1 MNSFFERHLET
12 ISDATHLAM
21 REALYGMLCK
31 KDIGDEVIHSSDFR
45 KAVVE
50 LGLPLGHSI
59 VEDVLVYC
67 KIDSDKGTMDFTELA
82 KELERRRARFNI
94 EQMHKRKNEKK
105 PIDSSSVGSLISK
118 SEHWRAQK
126 EHEKRQEVARYN
138 LKLGKY
144 RPEINAIFTKYAN
157 HEMAPVEV
165 VQALQD
171 EVGITPNRHFELLIE
186 DHRAKDDLTFRQF
199 LNGLYKYDP
208 DEKIKD
214 IRSRAAGASTAAT
227 GLHHLEQTAENLTQ
241 KPIKRTNLE
250 ARRAMQARSDKD
262 GAKTFSGKKEAI
274 LNDVNPY
281 RDKGL
286 YTDSEQVKKALLREN
301 TDKEMMMTHNQ
312 QQMYAG
318 AKGEELDIQFNVEMK
333 LLREQVLAGLRKLDA
348 GDFTI
353 SDFQSKI
360 YDLGLHMEP
369 IILKNLK
376 DQLVAGRLNWRN
388 IIHLFDATIF
398 RKKAIYDKPEKSEV
412 ERVREKFLTLLYDIY
427 GHGAF
432 VDLISLFHIVDE
444 DNSQNLS
451 FFEFKKACTE
461 HQLMVSEEDPDYGLT
476 EDELRMLFHA
486 LDLDGN
492 GTLNIYEFVRGLRG
506 DMSAM
511 RKALVRSAYTRLD
524 TLNSNL
530 IDVAL
535 IEKQMQPQY
544 HPDVLTRYKTEDEV
558 VDAMLEFFELT
569 AAAINDDP
577 SAPIDNVSF
586 EQFLEYWTNVSSEID
601 KDEEFK
607 DIIVKCMQIG
617 EKKPPPALATISK
630 TAELKGAQIAN
641 ESVQIHGD
649 IVTWQQEE
657 SEMELKNQTKRLRK
671 MTRRNAGQRNNY
683 TDYRYYNQLN
693 IFAKEKPE
701 DIESTVKN
709 TKAREVMIS
718 SNDTSALTLWDT
730 SKKGIKAQKEE
741 ADKTLEESLGSMH
754 VSSSRIASKEIKLAA
769 SKDEFGEILIPAG
782 APSGLFTVADADSL
796 SHTKKR
802 NDGIIHRNYGG
813 GAPWLTPEE
822 DALANQRHKT
832 KNDAKPLRQY
842 APGRIGGAN
851 TAADERDSHGTSL
864 KSMLT
869 KKAEML
875 PPPPPQN
882 RVEQVMESKVEP
894 SPRKKKVSLMDMAE
908 SQVSGAEPKGGTLAE
923 LYGM

>member
-1 MNSFFERHLET
+1 MAQMNSFFERHLET

-21 REALYGMLCK
+21 REALYGSLCK
-31 KDIGDEVIHSSDFR
+31 KDIGNGVIHSSDFR

-50 LGLPLGHSI
+50 LGLPLGHAI

-82 KELERRRARFNI
+82 KELERRRHKFNEAQI
-94 EQMHKRKNEKK
+94 IKRKNDIK
-105 PIDSSSVGSLISK
+105 PIDSSAVGSLISK
-118 SEHWRAQK
+118 SEHWRAQQ
-126 EHEKRQEVARYN
+126 EHEKRQEIARYN

-157 HEMAPVEV
+157 HELAPLEV
-165 VQALQD
+165 IQALED

-208 DEKIKD
+208 DENIKD
-214 IRSRAAGASTAAT
+214 IRDRPAGSTNAAT
-227 GLHHLEQTAENLTQ
+227 GLHHLQQTSENLTH

-250 ARRAMQARSDKD
+250 ARRSMQARSDMD
-262 GAKTFSGKKEAI
+262 GAKTFSGKREAM

-286 YTDSEQVKKALLREN
+286 YTDSAQVKKALLRQN
-301 TDKEMMMTHNQ
+301 TSKEMMMTHNQ
-312 QQMYAG
+312 HQMYAG
-318 AKGEELDIQFNVEMK
+318 VKGEELDIQFNVEMK

-376 DQLVAGRLNWRN
+376 DQLVAGRLNWKN

-412 ERVREKFLTLLYDIY
+412 ERVREKFLTLLHDIY

-432 VDLISLFHIVDE
+432 VELISLFHIVDE
-444 DNSQNLS
+444 DNSHNLS

-461 HQLMVSEEDPDYGLT
+461 HQLMISEEEPDYGLT
-476 EDELRMLFHA
+476 EDELRILFHA
-486 LDLDGN
+486 LDLNGN
-492 GTLNIYEFVRGLRG
+492 GTLDIYEFVRGLRQ
-506 DMSAM
+506 DMSST
-511 RKALVRSAYTRLD
+511 KKSLVRAAYTRMD
-524 TLNSNL
+524 SLNKNAV
-530 IDVAL
+530 DVAV

-544 HPDVLTRYKTEDEV
+544 HPDVLSRYKSEDEV
-558 VDAMLEFFELT
+558 VDAMVEFFELT

-577 SAPIDNVSF
+577 QAAIDKVTF
-586 EQFLEYWTNVSSEID
+586 EQFLEYWSNVGSEVD
-601 KDEEFK
+601 KDDDFK
-607 DIIVKCMQIG
+607 DVIVNCMQIG
-617 EKKPPPALATISK
+617 DKKPPPALVTISK
-630 TAELKGAQIAN
+630 TGELMGEKVAN

-649 IVTWQQEE
+649 IVTWTQEE
-657 SEMELKNQTKRLRK
+657 SGMELKNKAKRLRK
-671 MTRRNAGQRNNY
+671 MTRRNAGQLNNY

-741 ADKTLEESLGSMH
+741 ADKALEESLGSMH
-754 VSSSRIASKEIKLAA
+754 VSSSRIASKEVKLAA
-769 SKDEFGEILIPAG
+769 SKDEFGEILVPAG
-782 APSGLFTVADADSL
+782 APSGLFTVADSDSL

-802 NDGIIHRNYGG
+802 NEGINQRNYGG

-832 KNDAKPLRQY
+832 KKDAKPLRQY
-842 APGRIGGAN
+842 APGRIGGTN
-851 TAADERDSHGTSL
+851 MEADERDAHGTSL
-864 KSMLT
+864 KQIML
-869 KKAEML
+869 
-875 PPPPPQN
+875 
-882 RVEQVMESKVEP
+882 SKRYQDPSPMPEAP
-894 SPRKKKVSLMDMAE
+894 AAPTSPRKKKVSLMDLADAQAPA
-908 SQVSGAEPKGGTLAE
+908 SDSKGGKTLAE